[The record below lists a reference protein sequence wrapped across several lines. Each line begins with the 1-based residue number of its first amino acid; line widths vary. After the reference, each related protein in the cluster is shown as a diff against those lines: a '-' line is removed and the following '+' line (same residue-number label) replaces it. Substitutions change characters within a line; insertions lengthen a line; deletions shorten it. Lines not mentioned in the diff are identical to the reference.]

1 ARRRSPAPATAA
13 GGRGSALADCRART
27 RCRAGAEADC
37 RSRADRGA
45 RRAPAART
53 RRRRAFGSAPRS
65 GGTRTRRPS
74 SLRSRHTGRWP
85 LLGCY
90 LVRASAIEAV
100 EVDVERLVA
109 SPPPAALVDA
119 AHVVERPEPV
129 EVPEQFPEH
138 AIVALARKGRD
149 PDQVA
154 VAALEPAGLVVDEQD
169 LPPVEAEPVELA

>member
-1 ARRRSPAPATAA
+1 
-13 GGRGSALADCRART
+13 
-27 RCRAGAEADC
+27 
-37 RSRADRGA
+37 
-45 RRAPAART
+45 APAART

-90 LVRASAIEAV
+90 LVRSSAIEAV

-138 AIVALARKGRD
+138 AIVGIARKGRD

-169 LPPVEAEPVELA
+169 LPPVEAEPVELADVLEPVALVELEVAPRRAAIARVHEPQPLAVDDPI